1 MILKSL
7 KIFSQNV
14 HKNRL
19 LIDTILENN
28 KNINIFFIQEPPW
41 SIIHNIS
48 SSTSKEEEKIISAPN
63 YSLWTTFPRALNT
76 ENEHLRVLTYIN
88 IKLIRLCFS
97 LRKDI
102 FNHRDIN
109 LLLFFNCGIMCSII
123 NVYLDEH

>member
-102 FNHRDIN
+102 FNYRDIN
-109 LLLFFNCGIMCSII
+109 LLLFFNCGIMCFII
-123 NVYLDEH
+123 NV

>member
-41 SIIHNIS
+41 SIIHNIL
-48 SSTSKEEEKIISAPN
+48 SSTSEEEEKIISAPN
-63 YSLWTTFPRALNT
+63 YSL
-76 ENEHLRVLTYIN
+76 
-88 IKLIRLCFS
+88 
-97 LRKDI
+97 
-102 FNHRDIN
+102 
-109 LLLFFNCGIMCSII
+109 
-123 NVYLDEH
+123 

>member
-48 SSTSKEEEKIISAPN
+48 SSTSKEEEKIIGAPN

-109 LLLFFNCGIMCSII
+109 LLLFFNCGIMCFII
-123 NVYLDEH
+123 NV

>member
-1 MILKSL
+1 MFL
-7 KIFSQNV
+7 
-14 HKNRL
+14 
-19 LIDTILENN
+19 
-28 KNINIFFIQEPPW
+28 
-41 SIIHNIS
+41 
-48 SSTSKEEEKIISAPN
+48 
-63 YSLWTTFPRALNT
+63 RALNT
-76 ENEHLRVLTYIN
+76 ENEHPRVLTYIN